1 MLTDSIDSSSPN
13 LARIAFSPLC
23 FLQAED
29 NRYLGKIVFDV
40 ESEHKISFYSVIST
54 VYLMKARLHSWH

>member
-13 LARIAFSPLC
+13 LTRIAFSPLC

-29 NRYLGKIVFDV
+29 NRYLGKIVCDV
-40 ESEHKISFYSVIST
+40 EREHEISFYSVIST
-54 VYLMKARLHSWH
+54 VYL